1 MDFEFTPAHKAF
13 RARVRRVIEDNLPSD
28 WPVVSSAYDNG
39 SDGTVAFAKTFC
51 PILAEEGLLVPHW
64 PVEYGG
70 QGLDAYYHW
79 ILNEEMWAA
88 GEPRAYQYMNVNWV
102 GPALIKFGTED
113 QKREHLAKIKAGA
126 VTYCQGF
133 SEPGAGSDLA
143 SLKTRAE
150 KTAGGYLVNGQKIWT
165 SAASFADYC
174 FLLVRTSGERRQGI
188 TVLIVPLDTPGVTVR
203 IIPGLQGKRA
213 IHEVFFDDVLIPE
226 SARLGPE
233 DEGWGVTMQILANER
248 IGIPRYALSWR
259 GFNQAVTILR
269 EQGRLTE
276 AVIARSARCE
286 AGLRAARLM
295 ALSVIDDRVK
305 GRPTGPKTSVARYAA
320 ITAERT
326 VCDFLADCAPDLIF
340 PEEHPVIAAA
350 YKRAASIGIAAGA
363 AEIQLNLISRDL
375 LQMPKS

>member
-1 MDFEFTPAHKAF
+1 LNFDFSSEHQAF
-13 RARVRRVIEDNLPSD
+13 RARVRQVIDDNLPAD
-28 WPVVSSAYDNG
+28 WAVLSGAYDNG
-39 SDGTVAFAKTFC
+39 SDGTVAFARTFC
-51 PILAEEGLLVPHW
+51 PILAREGLLVPHW

-88 GEPRAYQYMNVNWV
+88 GEPRGYQYMNVNWV
-102 GPALIKFGTED
+102 GPALIRFGSED
-113 QKREHLAKIKAGA
+113 QKREHLPRITAGA

-143 SLKTRAE
+143 ALKTRAD
-150 KTAGGYLVNGQKIWT
+150 KISDGYVVNGQKIWT

-188 TVLIVPLDTPGVTVR
+188 TVLIVPLDTPGITVR

-213 IHEVFFDDVLIPE
+213 IHEVFFDNVVVPD

-233 DEGWGVTMQILANER
+233 DEGWSVTMQILANER

-259 GFNQAVTILR
+259 GFNEAVNILR
-269 EQGRLTE
+269 DQGRFGD
-276 AVIARSARCE
+276 AVAVRAARCE
-286 AGLRAARLM
+286 AGLRAARLL
-295 ALSVIDDRVK
+295 ALGVIDDRAK
-305 GRPTGPKTSVARYAA
+305 GRPASAKTSVARYAA

-375 LQMPKS
+375 LQMPKV